1 MGKRFDKGMKK
12 LIEKFEKIFGRTM
25 KPSEHGES
33 KPDEKFKT
41 FERSGPG
48 FHMKIGVFNLTGQG
62 QFEWDNLP
70 KSSEE
75 KEGEVDEMEEA
86 RKLALKRFEEKK
98 EKTEK

>member
-1 MGKRFDKGMKK
+1 MDKWFDKRMKK
-12 LIEKFEKIFGRTM
+12 LIKRFEKMFGRTM
-25 KPSEHGES
+25 KPSEHRKS
-33 KPDEKFKT
+33 KSDEKFKT

-48 FHMKIGVFNLTGQG
+48 FHMKIGVFNLTGSE

-70 KSSEE
+70 ESSEE

-98 EKTEK
+98 EKVEE